1 MTVSGGSQVVY
12 KPGSVVSFAVSA
24 AVADGDL
31 VESTGNMTV
40 GPAGASS
47 RKVIGRAMQAA
58 DTAADIIAVQIFG
71 YIARLKANGTVT
83 AGDELIPAAAGDV
96 STFAASGAA
105 YVQAEANNARAI
117 IGVALEGAATTVVFR
132 ALVGKS

>member
-1 MTVSGGSQVVY
+1 MAVSGGSQVVY
-12 KPGSVVSFAVSA
+12 KPGSIVSMKVSA

-31 VESTGNMTV
+31 VEVTGDLTV
-40 GPAGASS
+40 GPAAAGS
-47 RKVIGRAMQAA
+47 RKVVGRAMQAA
-58 DTAADIIAVQIFG
+58 DAANDIIAVQIFG
-71 YIARLKANGTVT
+71 YIAKLKANGTVT

-105 YVQAEANNARAI
+105 YVQAEANNARAV
-117 IGVALEGAATTVVFR
+117 IGVALEGAATTVMFK